1 MENTVL
7 ANGLSMPM
15 EGFGVFQVPDPEVCE
30 QAVLDALASGYRLI
44 DTAAAYM
51 NEKAVGSAIKKSGID
66 RSEIFV
72 TTKLWIQ
79 DFGYEAAK
87 KAIQTCLDNLQTDYI
102 DLLLL
107 HQPFGDI
114 FGAWRAMEEAYKA
127 GKLKAIGV
135 SNFYPF
141 MLENFLLNVDI
152 KPMVNQIEIHPFFI
166 REKDIEFMKANNI
179 QPEAW
184 GPLAEGKFG
193 IFTNPVLERIAKKY
207 NKSVAQIV
215 LRWDIERG
223 VVVIP
228 KSTHKN
234 RIEENIDIWDF
245 SLTPEEVAEI
255 NSLDKGHS
263 EIVNHF
269 DPNFV
274 KMICSLKIHG

>member
-51 NEKAVGSAIKKSGID
+51 NEKALGSAIKKSGID

-263 EIVNHF
+263 EIVDHF

-274 KMICSLKIHG
+274 KMICSLKIHD

>member
-263 EIVNHF
+263 EIVDHF

-274 KMICSLKIHG
+274 KMICSLKIHD

>member
-1 MENTVL
+1 
-7 ANGLSMPM
+7 
-15 EGFGVFQVPDPEVCE
+15 
-30 QAVLDALASGYRLI
+30 
-44 DTAAAYM
+44 
-51 NEKAVGSAIKKSGID
+51 
-66 RSEIFV
+66 
-72 TTKLWIQ
+72 
-79 DFGYEAAK
+79 
-87 KAIQTCLDNLQTDYI
+87 
-102 DLLLL
+102 
-107 HQPFGDI
+107 
-114 FGAWRAMEEAYKA
+114 
-127 GKLKAIGV
+127 
-135 SNFYPF
+135 
-141 MLENFLLNVDI
+141 
-152 KPMVNQIEIHPFFI
+152 
-166 REKDIEFMKANNI
+166 MKANNI

-263 EIVNHF
+263 EIVDHF

-274 KMICSLKIHG
+274 KMICSLKIHD